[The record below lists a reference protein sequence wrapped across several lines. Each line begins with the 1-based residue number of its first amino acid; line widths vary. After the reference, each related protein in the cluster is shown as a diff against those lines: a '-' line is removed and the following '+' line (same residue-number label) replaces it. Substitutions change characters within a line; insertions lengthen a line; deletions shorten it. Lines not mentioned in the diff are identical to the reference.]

1 MQELRVKLQAS
12 PLLARALPFVVFL
25 VLTSAQGWFGE
36 AGRYWIYAG
45 KTLVGAWLVWL
56 VRPYVAELKWN
67 VSWEAIVAGVAVFA
81 LWVGLEPYYPKLG
94 TPGKPWNPHLA
105 FGTGSALAW
114 FFVVVRIVGSS
125 VVVPPIEEVFYRSF
139 IYRYLVRQEFM
150 TVPLGAFSWMPFLV
164 TSAVF
169 GLAHFEWVPGILC
182 GMIYQGLV
190 CGKKRLGDAMT
201 AHAITNLLLGLWVAG
216 RGAWQFW

>member
-45 KTLVGAWLVWL
+45 KTLVGVWLVWL
-56 VRPYVAELKWN
+56 VRPYVAELKWAF
-67 VSWEAIVAGVAVFA
+67 SWEAIVAGIAVFA
-81 LWVGLEPYYPKLG
+81 LWVGLDAHYPKLSS
-94 TPGKPWNPHLA
+94 PGKPWNPSA
-105 FGTGSALAW
+105 EFGAGSAFAW
-114 FFVVVRIVGSS
+114 FFVGVRIVGSS
-125 VVVPPIEEVFYRSF
+125 LVVPPIEELFYRSF

-150 TVPLGAFSWMPFLV
+150 TVPLGAFGWMPFLV
-164 TSAVF
+164 TSVVF

-182 GMIYQGLV
+182 GLIYQGLV
-190 CGKKRLGDAMT
+190 CWKKRLGDAMT